1 MTVTSGE
8 KSARDR
14 FVSLA
19 FCWGEILFEITDRY
33 EILFAGGITEVLF
46 GCPPESLVGR
56 NFLDLMGIQAQQVT
70 RAVLSHAR
78 HHNGR
83 IQDLYVSVE
92 RFDRRTQIC
101 QIAGYYAGPE
111 AGSPVGRYFL
121 SLKLMPNAQL
131 ERTMSYADGF
141 CDADSFCDM
150 ANEALARR
158 RDAKLSLISIPDLQ
172 NLFGEMSRGEQRN
185 IRLAISSFLH
195 AQALDQEEAGTMGL
209 GKYALVHADAT
220 NIDALR
226 DELAALLASITEKDK
241 VDVRTATVTGQ
252 DDVDPEDLAK
262 GIVFAI
268 NQFKESAGHNLT
280 LSSLNANFS
289 ELAEEAVKTVSLFRN
304 VVAHSNFSIV
314 FQPIVSLKNGSVH
327 HYEVLSRFQG
337 KFGESP
343 YRYICFAEETGLISS
358 FDFAVMLKTVDWV
371 EKNIKNAKKPVIRMA
386 VNMSGQSLL
395 DPGYRQ
401 RVDELLGRKPWIKD
415 YLIFELTES
424 ARVEDLQTADLYI
437 QHLRGKGVPVCLDD
451 FGAGAASFN
460 YLSAMAV
467 DVVKLDG
474 AAVANTI
481 GTARGR
487 AFMKAMGSFC
497 RELKVETIGEMIDS
511 KEKMVFLQSCD
522 IDFGQGYLFGKGELT
537 PQDIAKQIAP
547 LFG

>member
-1 MTVTSGE
+1 VSSGQQ
-8 KSARDR
+8 SARDR

-19 FCWGEILFEITDRY
+19 FCWGEILFEITDRF
-33 EILFAGGITEVLF
+33 EILFAGGVTEVLF
-46 GCPPESLVGR
+46 GCQPESLTGK
-56 NFLDLMGIQAQQVT
+56 NFLDLLGVQARQVART
-70 RAVLSHAR
+70 VLSHAR
-78 HHNGR
+78 HSNGR

-92 RFDRRTQIC
+92 RFDHRGQIC
-101 QIAGYYAGPE
+101 QIAGYYAEPE

-121 SLKLMPNAQL
+121 SLKLMPNAHL

-150 ANEALARR
+150 ANEAMARR

-195 AQALDQEEAGTMGL
+195 AQALSQEEAGTMGL

-226 DELAALLASITEKDK
+226 DELAALLASITERDT
-241 VDVRTATVTGQ
+241 VDVRTATITGQ
-252 DDVDPEDLAK
+252 EDVDPEDLAK

-268 NQFKESAGHNLT
+268 NQFKETAGHNLT

-289 ELAEEAVKTVSLFRN
+289 DLAEEAVKTVSMFRN
-304 VVAHSNFSIV
+304 VVTHSNFSIV
-314 FQPIVSLKNGSVH
+314 FQPIVSLKDGSVH

-358 FDFAVMLKTVDWV
+358 FDFAVMLKTVDWL
-371 EKNIKNAKKPVIRMA
+371 EKHAKGTSIRMA

-395 DPGYRQ
+395 DDGYRQ
-401 RVDELLGRKPWIKD
+401 RVDELLGRKPWLKD
-415 YLIFELTES
+415 FLIFELTES
-424 ARVEDLQTADLYI
+424 ARVEDLQTADIYI
-437 QHLRGKGVPVCLDD
+437 QHLRSKGVPICLDD

-481 GTARGR
+481 GTVRGR

-497 RELKVETIGEMIDS
+497 RELKVETIGEMVDS
-511 KEKMVFLQSCD
+511 KEKMAFLQSCD
-522 IDFGQGYLFGKGELT
+522 IDFGQGYLFGKGELA
-537 PQDIAKQIAP
+537 PQNVAQDIAP
-547 LFG
+547 LFA